1 MFVDFMKLTF
11 NPLDILLLTQLEDV
25 DLTKASPR
33 AGGSADSDNQPT
45 NKNETMKEITIPTKD
60 ACLAVMDYIVNSE
73 MGGHID
79 ETDSWYSTY
88 VLVRE
93 LMDDKV
99 DDGEV
104 SYITIDQ

>member
-45 NKNETMKEITIPTKD
+45 NMKEITIPTKD

>member
-1 MFVDFMKLTF
+1 MKLTF
-11 NPLDILLLTQLEDV
+11 NPLDILLLTQLESV
-25 DLTKASPR
+25 DLTQASPR

-45 NKNETMKEITIPTKD
+45 NKTTMKEITIPTKD

-93 LMDDKV
+93 LMDDKI